1 MANELQPRQVNGG
14 LVRSSNS
21 DGYHLRLGE
30 LDKPNYALA
39 QIDDYMDLPRY
50 KFPHAAGMGF
60 KLAARL
66 SSRSALG
73 TWGFGL
79 WNDPF
84 GIGIGGGGG
93 RPRFLPVLPNAAWF
107 FYGSSENYLT
117 LREDQPA
124 NGFHTKVFCSPLLP
138 SLTTLL
144 AIPSIPLVFWRKT
157 RQFLRRL
164 GRVFV
169 KEDGMKL
176 DIDVENWHVYQ
187 LLWNES
193 QVSFLVD
200 NHPVFSTS
208 IIPRGKLGIVIWID
222 NQYFRFDGSGNF
234 DFGFLKVSEPQWM
247 EIRSISIEEIEID
260 INKT

>member
-1 MANELQPRQVNGG
+1 MSSKLTPHQVNGG
-14 LVRSSNS
+14 SVRILNGTGFFLS
-21 DGYHLRLGE
+21 LGE
-30 LDKPNYALA
+30 LDKPAYALA

-50 KFPHAAGMGF
+50 KFPHTPGMTL
-60 KLAARL
+60 KLDARL
-66 SSRSALG
+66 SSQSALG

-84 GIGIGGGGG
+84 SMGIGGGG
-93 RPRFLPVLPNAAWF
+93 RSRLMPVLPNAAWF

-124 NGFHTKVFCSPLLP
+124 NGFHAKTFRSPLLP
-138 SLTTLL
+138 SITTLL
-144 AIPSIPLVFWRKT
+144 GIPFIPLAFWRT
-157 RQFLRRL
+157 ARRYLRLL

-169 KEDGMKL
+169 KEDGMNL
-176 DIDVENWHVYQ
+176 DFDVESWHVYQ
-187 LLWNES
+187 ILLNES

-200 NHPVFSTS
+200 NDPIFSTN

-222 NQYFRFDGSGNF
+222 NQYFRFDRSGKL
-234 DFGFLKVSEPQWM
+234 DFGYLMVNEPQWM
-247 EIRSISIEEIEID
+247 EIRSISIEEKEID